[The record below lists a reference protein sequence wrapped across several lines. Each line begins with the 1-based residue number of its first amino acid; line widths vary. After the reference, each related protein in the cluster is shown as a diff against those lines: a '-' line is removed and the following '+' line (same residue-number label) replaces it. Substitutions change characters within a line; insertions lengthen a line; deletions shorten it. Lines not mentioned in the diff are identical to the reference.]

1 MAARGARLGSAR
13 GRRLTE
19 GSRAQCQCS
28 MGGPCSCA
36 PGTCKCCKCKS
47 GGVCQCKPGT
57 CKCGTA
63 AASCSTPKDDSCC
76 AKPAPARAVDNVP
89 LLLMVLGA
97 GLLLGYALGSRK

>member
-1 MAARGARLGSAR
+1 MARARSGALAAARR
-13 GRRLTE
+13 GGRLTD
-19 GSRAQCQCS
+19 GSRAQCS
-28 MGGPCSCA
+28 LGGSCSCA

-47 GGVCQCKPGT
+47 GGVCLCKPGT

-63 AASCSTPKDDSCC
+63 AASCCTPKDDSC
-76 AKPAPARAVDNVP
+76 AKPAPTRAVDNVP